1 MMSIKI
7 RNFAAAL
14 TAIAAMSTA
23 QAQLVVNPATSTQV
37 VDTLL
42 GTGVTAS
49 GITYSGYS
57 YSTGTFNG
65 TLSNIGFNAG
75 ALLCTGDI
83 NMAPGPNAGGS
94 TTLGGSLVTCT
105 DPELNAIS
113 TTTLYDGA
121 ILEFDFVPM
130 SDTIKFRYVFASEE
144 YPEYV
149 CSNFNDVFGFFLSG
163 PNPAGGTYS
172 NLNIAT
178 IPGSGGLPVAI
189 NTVNPGVTGTFGV
202 PGGCASLAYSSLYF
216 DNETP
221 PGATV
226 EFDGFTLPMTAMAAV
241 NCGQTY
247 HIKLAIADAGDGS
260 YDSGVFLEA
269 GSFSSQAV
277 SIVPEISYGG
287 ANDSTLYEGCGL
299 ACVYF
304 IRTSN
309 LAQADT
315 IDVTI
320 GGSAVNGVDYN
331 TGVAGVP
338 LPTQLYFAPGQDSIS
353 YCINA
358 VSDGVA
364 EGLDTIN
371 LAIIQTGI
379 CVSTSTYA
387 TIYLNEYQPLTLSMT
402 DTTLCNFGGTVVL
415 NAAVT
420 GGVEPFTYSWSS
432 GLPNTPNPT
441 VTVASTTTYT
451 VTVNDACT
459 SAVDPTPA
467 VTDSVTVTVATFA
480 PMVADAGADIIACE
494 GDQMNLFVNI
504 SGGGAPYIYAW
515 SELLGSDSLSSQ
527 NTQATSS
534 TAILGGTYMVTV
546 TDVCGNTQSDQV
558 SVEVQNCI
566 LNIPNVITP
575 DGHGPTANE
584 MFYIDNL
591 DKFPGSGLQIFNRWG
606 NKIYESDAYTNN
618 WTGNSE
624 VDGVYYYILTV
635 PLAKNTLAT
644 ANPSP
649 SYKESKADDQKIFAG
664 FFQISRN

>member
-1 MMSIKI
+1 MRLRIVQV
-7 RNFAAAL
+7 AAVFS
-14 TAIAAMSTA
+14 AMITMNSA
-23 QAQLVVNPATSTQV
+23 RAQLTVSSATAVQM

-42 GTGVTAS
+42 GNGVTAS
-49 GITYSGYS
+49 GITYSGYTFS
-57 YSTGTFNG
+57 RGTFNG
-65 TLSNIGFNAG
+65 ALSNIGFNAG
-75 ALLCTGDI
+75 AFLCTGDI
-83 NMAPGPNAGGS
+83 NMAPGPNVGSS
-94 TTLGGSLVTCT
+94 TTLGGSMVTCT
-105 DPELNAIS
+105 DPQLNSIA

-121 ILEFDFVPM
+121 VLEFDFVPM

-172 NLNIAT
+172 NVNIAT
-178 IPGSGGLPVAI
+178 IPGSGGLPVAVG
-189 NTVNPGVTGTFGV
+189 TVNPGVTGTFGS
-202 PGGCASLAYSSLYF
+202 PGGCASLSYSSLYF

-226 EFDGFTLPMTAMAAV
+226 EFDGFTVPMTAIAAV

-247 HIKLAIADAGDGS
+247 HIKLAVADAGDGS

-277 SIVPEISYGG
+277 TIIPEISYGG

-304 IRTSN
+304 VRTSN
-309 LAQADT
+309 LSQGDT
-315 IDVTI
+315 INVTI
-320 GGSAVNGVDYN
+320 SGSAVNGVDYN

-338 LPTQLYFAPGQDSIS
+338 LPSQLYFAPGQDSIS

-358 VSDGVA
+358 VSDGVT

-387 TIYLNEYQPLTLSMT
+387 TIYINEYQPLTLSMR
-402 DTTLCNFGGTVVL
+402 DTTLCNFGGTVTL
-415 NAAVT
+415 NALVT
-420 GGVEPFTYSWSS
+420 GGVEPYTYNWSA
-432 GLPNTPNPT
+432 GLPNSPSQT

-467 VTDSVTVTVATFA
+467 VTDSATVTVATFA
-480 PMVADAGADIIACE
+480 PMVASLGSDIVACA
-494 GDQMNLFVNI
+494 GDQMTLSVSV
-504 SGGGAPYIYAW
+504 SGGGTPYIYSW
-515 SELLGSDSLSSQ
+515 SELLGSDTLASS
-527 NTQATSS
+527 NTQFNS
-534 TAILGGTYMVTV
+534 TMANLGGTYSVTV
-546 TDVCGNTQSDQV
+546 TDICGNTQSDDINV
-558 SVEVQNCI
+558 LVQDCI
-566 LNIPNVITP
+566 LNIPNIITP
-575 DGHGPTANE
+575 DGHGPTTNE

-591 DKFPGSGLQIFNRWG
+591 DKFPGAGLQIFNRWG
-606 NKIYESDAYTNN
+606 NKIYETETYNN
-618 WTGNSE
+618 DWNGRSA

-635 PLAKNTLAT
+635 PMAKNTLAS
-644 ANPSP
+644 AKPSS
-649 SYKESKADDQKIFAG
+649 SYKEQKSDDQKIFAG
-664 FFQISRN
+664 FFQVSRH